1 MEIHRIIIELEGM
14 EDKLL
19 SLGDEW
25 ARAKAQYEFKEKMEK
40 TELARLMGESL
51 AKSQSAK
58 EQEARC
64 HLDYLGFLK
73 ELEVLREKYLL
84 AQVQYEAAKVKN
96 DNLRSLL
103 SMEKT
108 KVGMF

>member
-1 MEIHRIIIELEGM
+1 MEIHRIIIELESM

-40 TELARLMGESL
+40 TKLAELMGQSN
-51 AKSQSAK
+51 ASSQSAK

-84 AQVQYEAAKVKN
+84 AQVKYEAAKTKN

-103 SMEKT
+103 SLEK
-108 KVGMF
+108 VRSGIL

>member
-1 MEIHRIIIELEGM
+1 MEPNEIIQELERM
-14 EDKLL
+14 DKTIQD
-19 SLGDEW
+19 LGDVW
-25 ARAKAQYEFKEKMEK
+25 AKAKAQYEFKEKMEK